1 MTAINSPPRAP
12 DGRAGVRAA
21 AGGDAGH
28 RRGAECR
35 RPGDGGVA
43 GGIAGRARGG
53 QMDIGYWLSRPQPN
67 WRQRAAQLAKRLP
80 QRAGQIDVDLAP
92 RLLAQAFTDRIA
104 QRRGQ
109 DGRYLLANG
118 LGRR

>member
-1 MTAINSPPRAP
+1 
-12 DGRAGVRAA
+12 
-21 AGGDAGH
+21 
-28 RRGAECR
+28 
-35 RPGDGGVA
+35 
-43 GGIAGRARGG
+43 

-80 QRAGQIDVDLAP
+80 QRAGQVDVDLAP
-92 RLLAQAFTDRIA
+92 RLLAPAFTDRIA

-118 LGRR
+118 MGAAMN